1 MDPGINPMNDECFLI
16 DTHIFILLFNDRLAE
31 SIPQGKLGCSIITE
45 MELRSYSKLT
55 SEEEGFIRK
64 NLAYIKI
71 HRVDDAIKEKAIFL
85 RRSTRLK
92 LPDAIIAA
100 TAIVHEA
107 VLLTND
113 KELHDIPDLK
123 YRELALKS

>member
-1 MDPGINPMNDECFLI
+1 MNDELILI

-31 SIPQGKLGCSIITE
+31 NIPHGKLGCSIITE
-45 MELRSYSKLT
+45 MELRSYPKLT

-64 NLAYIKI
+64 NLACLKI
-71 HRVDDAIKEKAIFL
+71 YGVDDAVKEKAIIL
-85 RRSTRLK
+85 RRTTRLK

-100 TAIVHEA
+100 TAIVHGA

-113 KELHDIPDLK
+113 KELHDIPDLR

>member
-1 MDPGINPMNDECFLI
+1 MSEERFLV

-31 SIPQGKLGCSIITE
+31 SIPQGTLGCSIITE

-64 NLAYIKI
+64 SLANLKI
-71 HRVDDAIKEKAIFL
+71 YGIDDAVKEKAIL
-85 RRSTRLK
+85 LCRAGCLT
-92 LPDAIIAA
+92 LPDAVIAA
-100 TAIVHEA
+100 TSVVHGA

-113 KELHDIPDLK
+113 KELHDIPDLN